1 MFINEQ
7 YVGDEFHNVFDMFVS
22 IHGFIVLDGQ
32 LNEEAGRDIIFSLC
46 AS

>member
-7 YVGDEFHNVFDMFVS
+7 YVGDEFHIAFDLFIAIHAMCYMGVS
-22 IHGFIVLDGQ
+22 
-32 LNEEAGRDIIFSLC
+32 RDRDAIFSLC